1 MKYMIHNRSEGI
13 SKVSNHMA
21 GIRELGFE
29 FNEKVD
35 AQGERLEDVGKQ
47 VDDANAFTNR
57 GAQELNTYAATMKGR
72 GVKMA
77 ICLVILLFILFIL
90 IFLIFK

>member
-1 MKYMIHNRSEGI
+1 MKYMINNRKEGLT
-13 SKVSNHMA
+13 KVSNLMS

-47 VDDANAFTNR
+47 LDDANAFTNR

-77 ICLVILLFILFIL
+77 ICLVILLLILSFL
-90 IFLIFK
+90 IFLILK